1 MLLQKIS
8 INFERFFTAYW
19 WLQFKVL
26 WTFSIFVYFIINFDS
41 WCKYAKHIS
50 LKSLNSTKKETK
62 KRRKRERNFR
72 FMCALQHY
80 RSLFLLLLFYE
91 SKFIVLIIF
100 ITFRFFVRAINEP
113 NQTQLSL
120 RFHSRYLLLARS
132 LWNGTLARSGKEKFI
147 FSILKRSKSCVIKS
161 RNDKMNERSWLTNYL
176 LQN

>member
-1 MLLQKIS
+1 MPNTS
-8 INFERFFTAYW
+8 
-19 WLQFKVL
+19 
-26 WTFSIFVYFIINFDS
+26 
-41 WCKYAKHIS
+41 H
-50 LKSLNSTKKETK
+50 LKALTQPRRRLKKKET
-62 KRRKRERNFR
+62 REKFSIHV
-72 FMCALQHY
+72 CLAAL
-80 RSLFLLLLFYE
+80 SLSFFVASFYE